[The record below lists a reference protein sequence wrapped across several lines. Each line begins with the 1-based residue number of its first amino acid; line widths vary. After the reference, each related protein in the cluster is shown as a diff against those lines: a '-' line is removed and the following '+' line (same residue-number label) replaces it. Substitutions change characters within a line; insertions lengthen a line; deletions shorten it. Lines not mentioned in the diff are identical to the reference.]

1 MADWGW
7 GSIKPQPL
15 PNPPFSAAKGNFQQ
29 AIQKKETEVSLRL
42 TNFVLLM
49 YHQLTSE
56 QRSQISALLQSK
68 TPRKEIAKIVGI
80 SQSTLS
86 RELKRNSCRNGR
98 HYSWRKAHEM
108 AMERRERVCHHR
120 MIPQSVMKKAIDL
133 LTDQQWSP
141 EQISAHL
148 KATGE
153 KLSHETIYAYI
164 RRHPEL
170 HIHCRHKMKYRHR
183 LKQPKATKATN
194 IPNRV
199 SIHERPPQADGHRF
213 GDWELD
219 LIVGAGQKS
228 CLVTLVERSRSYVL
242 IKRLETKHHSAV
254 KQAVIQMLF
263 PFRKTR
269 ALKTITTDN
278 GTEFYDHQEFAKAL
292 CTTVYFADSYASWQ
306 KGAIENA
313 NKLIRQ
319 YFPKGTDFRLVSDKH
334 VRDVQYKLN
343 RRPREKINFS
353 TPLEEFYALIS

>member
-7 GSIKPQPL
+7 GFIKPQPL
-15 PNPPFSAAKGNFQQ
+15 PNPIFSVAKDNFQQ

-68 TPRKEIAKIVGI
+68 TPKKEIAKIVGI
-80 SQSTLS
+80 SQSTIS

-98 HYSWRKAHEM
+98 HYSWQKAQEM
-108 AMERRERVCHHR
+108 AMERRERICLNR
-120 MIPQSVMKKAIDL
+120 LIPQSVMKKAIDL
-133 LTDQQWSP
+133 LTDRQWSP

-153 KLSHETIYAYI
+153 NISHETIYAYI

-170 HIHCRHKMKYRHR
+170 HIHCRHKMKYRHHI
-183 LKQPKATKATN
+183 KQPKATKATN

-199 SIHERPPQADGHRF
+199 SIHERPPEANGCRF

-228 CLVTLVERSRSYVL
+228 CLVTLVERSKSYVL

-254 KQAVIQMLF
+254 KQAIIQMLF
-263 PFRKTR
+263 PFRKTH

-319 YFPKGTDFRLVSDKH
+319 YFPKGTDFRLVSDDE
-334 VRDVQYKLN
+334 VMTVQRKLN
-343 RRPREKINFS
+343 KRPREKINFS
-353 TPLEEFYALIS
+353 TPLKEFYAMF